1 MRLRIADR
9 PIVLAVVAAVCFALG
24 RLGLAVGG
32 FSGDTI
38 AVWPAGGFALAA
50 VIVLGRTIWPAIFL
64 GAFGALLAGSG
75 LFIWSMTIA
84 LGYTVEA
91 VVGAILVER
100 LAQGS
105 SAFTS
110 ARTIFRFVAVAVFVS
125 TPLSAAYGVIATTLF
140 TASPFANFAYLW
152 MSWWLANLAGILVV
166 TPLALVWAT
175 TSLGWKSVRFVALAE
190 ALVIVAALTGVALVV
205 FGGRFPAEIKN
216 YPLEFLCVPFLM
228 WAAFRQ
234 GSRTVLTA
242 TAALSGIAVWG
253 TTRGFGPF
261 ALESRPEA
269 LVLVQAYM
277 SVMATTAA
285 VVAAVVTEHRRAE
298 DRLRELATT
307 DSLTGL
313 SNYRKLL
320 DVLRAEIARSNRT
333 NRAFSVLFL
342 DMDGLKRI
350 NDEHGHLA
358 GSRALVRLSEVIRTS
373 CRAIDTPARFGGD
386 EFAVVLPETPE
397 AGGLVVLERINRKLL
412 SSRSA
417 PQLSVSGGVAVFP
430 RDGSSPTQLLRAAD
444 RLLYDAK
451 SRTPRRPVQVA
462 RADDELKT
470 GTLF

>member
-1 MRLRIADR
+1 
-9 PIVLAVVAAVCFALG
+9 
-24 RLGLAVGG
+24 VGG
-32 FSGDTI
+32 FSAQTI
-38 AVWPAGGFALAA
+38 GVWPAGGFALAA
-50 VIVLGRTIWPAIFL
+50 IIVVGRSIWPAVFIGSF
-64 GAFGALLAGSG
+64 AALLAASG
-75 LFIWSMTIA
+75 LVVWSMTIA

-100 LAQGS
+100 LAQGAA
-105 SAFTS
+105 AFTS

-140 TASPFANFAYLW
+140 TAAPFANFAYLW

-175 TSLGWKSVRFVALAE
+175 SKVTWKSFRLLSTLE
-190 ALVIVAALTGVALVV
+190 AITILAALIGVALVV

-216 YPLEFLCVPFLM
+216 YPLEFLCMPFLL

-234 GSRTVLTA
+234 GSRTVVTA
-242 TAALSGIAVWG
+242 TALLSGIAVWG

-285 VVAAVVTEHRRAE
+285 VVAAVISEHRRAE

-307 DSLTGL
+307 DPLTGL
-313 SNYRKLL
+313 ANYRRLL
-320 DVLRAEIARSNRT
+320 EVLRTEIARSNRT
-333 NRAFSVLFL
+333 NRAFAVLFL

-358 GSRALVRLSEVIRTS
+358 GSRALTRLADVLRLS
-373 CRAIDTPARFGGD
+373 CRSIDTPARFGGD
-386 EFAVVLPETPE
+386 EFAIVLPETPE
-397 AGGLVVLERINRKLL
+397 SGGAVVLERINRKLL
-412 SSRSA
+412 ASRTT
-417 PQLSVSGGVAVFP
+417 PHVTVSGGVAVFP

-451 SRTPRRPVQVA
+451 SRTSRRPVQVA
-462 RADDELKT
+462 RPEDELKT